1 MNDWF
6 EAEQRVER
14 AQQLS
19 ESQRWEEALTELD
32 AALAINPNNATWHAH
47 RGYLLEELDRW
58 EEAVGPEIA
67 AHCRPVS
74 LRDGRLEVSVD
85 SSVWCQQLQ
94 LQVPQILGALR
105 QVFGDEAPTQLWFR
119 VGSGT

>member
-1 MNDWF
+1 M
-6 EAEQRVER
+6 RR
-14 AQQLS
+14 RRS
-19 ESQRWEEALTELD
+19 ELEALGDLVPKVLKDLGLD
-32 AALAINPNNATWHAH
+32 AAAGVLRIA
-47 RGYLLEELDRW
+47 DRW

-74 LRDGRLEVSVD
+74 LRDGRLEASVD

-105 QVFGDEAPTQLWFR
+105 EVFGDEAPTQLWFR
-119 VGSGT
+119 GGSGS

>member
-1 MNDWF
+1 MRRRRSEF
-6 EAEQRVER
+6 EALGDLVPKV
-14 AQQLS
+14 LKD
-19 ESQRWEEALTELD
+19 LGLD
-32 AALAINPNNATWHAH
+32 APAGVLRIV
-47 RGYLLEELDRW
+47 DRW

-74 LRDGRLEVSVD
+74 LRDGRLEASVD

-105 QVFGDEAPTQLWFR
+105 EVFGDEAPTQLRFR
-119 VGSGT
+119 VGSGA